1 MSGLQQLL
9 VYGLFVTEPV
19 YCVLYTVYRHAREPV
34 PCMAAMRDS
43 GFFGVCAD
51 DCGIHRLVFLLQ
63 EERRPQ
69 PAAAWGRFSEAKR
82 CASVSS
88 SSNLRLHIR
97 QSQSWVRLE
106 VCSSET

>member
-1 MSGLQQLL
+1 MLC
-9 VYGLFVTEPV
+9 LFVTEPV
-19 YCVLYTVYRHAREPV
+19 YRHASEAMR
-34 PCMAAMRDS
+34 CLAAMRDS

-51 DCGIHRLVFLLQ
+51 DRGLYRLVFLLQ

-97 QSQSWVRLE
+97 LSQSWVRLE
-106 VCSSET
+106 ACSSET